1 MILFLGLD
9 YSRKYDFHPK
19 GYEIHQ
25 FEYLTKNKN
34 FLFENCFWDNQN
46 KKNIKHL
53 QVLVSSKLERLKI
66 HGILNSKLKWE
77 NSQKGYLF

>member
-1 MILFLGLD
+1 MGL
-9 YSRKYDFHPK
+9 SGSHRNK
-19 GYEIHQ
+19 IQ
-25 FEYLTKNKN
+25 NTKHMQMFN
-34 FLFENCFWDNQN
+34 EQNCFWNF